1 MGEPPAPTFTTGWP
15 LPIFGNVAAVAG
27 VVIPA
32 HNEERVIARTLGR
45 LSVGVS
51 PRDLDVVVVCN
62 GCTDRT
68 AEVARSVAPW
78 ARVLEVPKP
87 SKAEAVRVGNA
98 AGVVYPR
105 VHLDADVAIS
115 GADVVNLVRALQQ
128 PGVLAAAPQRVLLR
142 ERSSR
147 VVRWFYDVWE
157 QLPQVRAGLFGRGVV
172 ALSEEGQRRV
182 EALPQLMSDDL
193 AMSEVFDPG
202 ERRVVWT
209 AFAEVRAPGNL
220 RDLLRRRVRVATGNT
235 QAARAGLRRRESST
249 GWPTLAR
256 LAIRQPRLA
265 PRVPLFVL
273 VGTVARLQSRRA
285 VRSGDF
291 STWLRDESSRA

>member
-1 MGEPPAPTFTTGWP
+1 M
-15 LPIFGNVAAVAG
+15 AG

-45 LSVGVS
+45 LAVGVG
-51 PRDLDVVVVCN
+51 PEAFDVVVVCN

-98 AGVVYPR
+98 AGTVFPR

-115 GADVVNLVRALQQ
+115 GADVMHLVQ
-128 PGVLAAAPQRVLLR
+128 PLLEREILATAPQRVLLR
-142 ERSSR
+142 DRSSR
-147 VVRWFYDVWE
+147 LVRWFYDVWE
-157 QLPQVRAGLFGRGVV
+157 QLPQVRSGLFGRGVI

-182 EALPQLMSDDL
+182 DALPQLMSDDL
-193 AMSEVFDPG
+193 GVSEAFDPR
-202 ERRVVWT
+202 ERRVVTT
-209 AFAEVRAPGNL
+209 AFAEVRAPGTL
-220 RDLLRRRVRVATGNT
+220 RDLVRRRVRVATGNN
-235 QAARAGLRRRESST
+235 QADQVGVRRPESST
-249 GWPTLAR
+249 TWGSLAR
-256 LAIRQPRLA
+256 LAIRQPGLA

-273 VGTVARLQSRRA
+273 VGAVARLQSQRA
-285 VRSGDF
+285 VRSGDYT
-291 STWLRDESSRA
+291 TWLRDESSRA

>member
-1 MGEPPAPTFTTGWP
+1 M
-15 LPIFGNVAAVAG
+15 AAVAG

-32 HNEERVIARTLGR
+32 HNEERVIARTLDR
-45 LSVGVS
+45 LAVGVA
-51 PRDLDVVVVCN
+51 RDDLEVVVVCN

-68 AEVARSVAPW
+68 AEVARAVAPW

-98 AGVVYPR
+98 AGTVFPR

-115 GADVVNLVRALQQ
+115 GADVLNLVLPLRE
-128 PGVLAAAPQRVLLR
+128 PGVLATAPQRVLLR
-142 ERSSR
+142 DSSAR
-147 VVRWFYDVWE
+147 PVRWFYDVWE
-157 QLPQVRAGLFGRGVV
+157 QLPQVRSGLFGRGVV

-193 AMSEVFDPG
+193 GMSEAFAPD

-209 AFAEVRAPGNL
+209 AFAEVRAPGTL

-235 QAARAGLRRRESST
+235 QAGQAEVRRPESST
-249 GWPTLAR
+249 TLRTLAGLSLR
-256 LAIRQPRLA
+256 RPGLA
-265 PRVPLFVL
+265 PRVPLFLL
-273 VGTVARLQSRRA
+273 VGVVARLQSRRA
-285 VRSGDF
+285 VRAGDYT
-291 STWLRDESSRA
+291 TWLRDESSRA

>member
-1 MGEPPAPTFTTGWP
+1 
-15 LPIFGNVAAVAG
+15 VAG

-32 HNEERVIARTLGR
+32 HNEERVIARTLER

-51 PRDLDVVVVCN
+51 PDDLDVVVVCN

-68 AEVARSVAPW
+68 AEVARAVAPW

-87 SKAEAVRVGNA
+87 SKADAVRVGNA
-98 AGVVYPR
+98 AGTVYPR

-115 GADVVNLVRALQQ
+115 GADVVNLVQALQN

-147 VVRWFYDVWE
+147 SVRWFYDVWE
-157 QLPQVRAGLFGRGVV
+157 QLPQVRSGLFGRGVV

-182 EALPQLMSDDL
+182 NALPQLMSDDL
-193 AMSEVFDPG
+193 GMSEVFAPE

-209 AFAEVRAPGNL
+209 AFAEVRAPGSL
-220 RDLLRRRVRVATGNT
+220 DDLLRRRVRVATGNT
-235 QAARAGLRRRESST
+235 QAGRAGVRRPESST
-249 GWPTLAR
+249 AWGTLAR
-256 LAIRQPRLA
+256 LAIRRPVLA
-265 PRVPLFVL
+265 PRVAVFVL
-273 VGTVARLQSRRA
+273 VGAAARLQSRRV

>member
-1 MGEPPAPTFTTGWP
+1 M
-15 LPIFGNVAAVAG
+15 AG

-45 LSVGVS
+45 LAVGVS
-51 PRDLDVVVVCN
+51 RDDLEVVVVCN

-87 SKAEAVRVGNA
+87 SKAEAVRVGNV
-98 AGVVYPR
+98 AGTVFPR

-115 GADVVNLVRALQQ
+115 GADVLNLVQSLRE

-142 ERSSR
+142 DRSSR
-147 VVRWFYDVWE
+147 LVRWFYDVWE
-157 QLPQVRAGLFGRGVV
+157 QLPQVRSGLFGRGVV
-172 ALSEEGQRRV
+172 AVSEEGQRRV
-182 EALPQLMSDDL
+182 DALPQLMSDDL
-193 AMSEVFDPG
+193 GISEAFDPG

-209 AFAEVRAPGNL
+209 AFAEVRAPGTFG
-220 RDLLRRRVRVATGNT
+220 DLIRRRVRVATGNT
-235 QAARAGLRRRESST
+235 QVNQVGVRRPESAT
-249 GWPTLAR
+249 TWATLAR
-256 LAIRQPRLA
+256 LAVRKPGLA
-265 PRVPLFVL
+265 PRVPLFL
-273 VGTVARLQSRRA
+273 FVGVVAKVQSRRA

-291 STWLRDESSRA
+291 TTWLRDESSRA